1 MSFHLKT
8 VIKKAVFYFKSK
20 NSFLTVCLVFFA
32 KSETDSISELIFT
45 RSFSPPKLCFVNKFF
60 LVCCCL
66 WEDCYDCIHYHFFS
80 PLLFLIRSLM
90 PFCLLSKIS
99 GPVVNH
105 IITLII
111 FEIGSFLH

>member
-60 LVCCCL
+60 SCVIV
-66 WEDCYDCIHYHFFS
+66 YG
-80 PLLFLIRSLM
+80 
-90 PFCLLSKIS
+90 KIAM
-99 GPVVNH
+99 
-105 IITLII
+105 IAFIII
-111 FEIGSFLH
+111 FFHLCYF